1 MGINKVQHTHK
12 GNELVSI
19 LLVEDDI
26 LLNQQ
31 LTALLQAQG
40 YMVTNETCGDRAL
53 KVIKDNI
60 FDLVILDIE
69 LPKVDGLSLLHFIRN
84 NSNTAVILLT
94 AFAAEEHRIRGLKLG
109 ADDYI
114 AKPCNFTELSLR
126 VEALL
131 RRTLKQPSKP
141 LRDSVTYLELTL
153 NRTEQ
158 TVSVVTSSINQSLT
172 LTSVQFKLLWTL
184 VNNHGALQ
192 SKVYLYQVVLE
203 REFSPYDRSVD
214 MHLSRLRKRLI
225 EIGMPAIRI
234 QTVHGKGYL
243 LK

>member
-1 MGINKVQHTHK
+1 MEHFSK
-12 GNELVSI
+12 GNDLVSI
-19 LLVEDDI
+19 LLVEDDT

-40 YMVTNETCGDRAL
+40 YIVTNESCGDRAL
-53 KVIKDNI
+53 KVIKNNT

-69 LPKVDGLSLLHFIRN
+69 LPKIDGLSLLHYIRN
-84 NSNTAVILLT
+84 HNHTAVILLT
-94 AFAAEEHRIRGLKLG
+94 AYAAEEHRIRGLKLG

-114 AKPCNFTELSLR
+114 SKPCNFTELSLR

-131 RRTLKQPSKP
+131 RRTLKQPATP
-141 LRDSVTYLELTL
+141 LRNSMTYLELTL
-153 NRTEQ
+153 NRSEQ
-158 TVSVVTSSINQSLT
+158 TVSVATPSMNHLLT
-172 LTSVQFKLLWTL
+172 LTAVQFKLLWTL

-225 EIGMPAIRI
+225 EVGMPALRI